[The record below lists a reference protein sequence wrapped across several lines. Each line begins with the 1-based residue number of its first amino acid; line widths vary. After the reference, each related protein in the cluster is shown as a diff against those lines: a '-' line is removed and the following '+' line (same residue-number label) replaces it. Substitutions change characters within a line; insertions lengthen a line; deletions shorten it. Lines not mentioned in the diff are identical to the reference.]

1 MSGYPAILLRAEQ
14 KPLEHR
20 SFSPAVI
27 KTLVEAGYPISVE
40 RSSTDPN
47 FKRIF
52 EDSEYEAAGATLV
65 KEGTWMADAE
75 PGTIILG
82 LKEIPE
88 EDFPLKNDH
97 ITFAHCYKTQGGWEK
112 VLGRFPRGGSVLYD
126 LEFLFT
132 PEGRRVSA
140 FGEHAGFTG
149 AALGVKTWAWNLT
162 HPNGEKLPAVS
173 SFTEGRG
180 YYLNEEELVNQIKE
194 DLAVGEKAL
203 GRKPTAFVL
212 GALGR
217 CGSGAVD
224 LFRKAGI
231 PEENITRW
239 DIQETRDRNG
249 PYEEIAQH
257 DIFLNAIYLNTP
269 IPPFVNDELLAKAGR
284 NLSVVVD
291 VSCDTTNPH
300 NPIPIYSIN
309 TTFDEPT
316 VPVTVKDDQNTAPL
330 SVISIDHLPS
340 MLPREASESFSEGLK
355 ESLLSLHDR
364 KNSRVWADAEKL
376 FYEKVATL
384 PAELQKKEV

>member
-1 MSGYPAILLRAEQ
+1 MSYPAILLRAEQ

-27 KTLVEAGYPISVE
+27 KSLIEAGYPISVE

-52 EDSEYEAAGATLV
+52 EDEEYEAVGATLV
-65 KEGTWMADAE
+65 DTNVWPNAA

-88 EDFPLKNDH
+88 EDFALNNDH
-97 ITFAHCYKTQGGWEK
+97 ITFAHCYKNQGGWEK
-112 VLGRFPRGGSVLYD
+112 VLSRFPRGGSTLYD
-126 LEFLFT
+126 LEFLVD
-132 PEGRRVSA
+132 ENGRRVSA
-140 FGEHAGFTG
+140 FGYHAGFTG
-149 AALGVKTWAWNLT
+149 AALGLKNWAWQLA
-162 HPNGEKLPAVS
+162 HPSEKLPAVS

-180 YYLNEEELVNQIKE
+180 YYKNEDELVSQIRE
-194 DLAVGEKAL
+194 DLAAGEKVL

-224 LFRKAGI
+224 LFVKAGI

-239 DIQETRDRNG
+239 DLNETKDRQG

-257 DIFLNAIYLNTP
+257 DIFLNAIYLSEP
-269 IPPFVNDELLAKAGR
+269 IPPFVNDELLAKPGR
-284 NLSVVVD
+284 NLNVVID

-316 VPVTVKDDQNTAPL
+316 VGVDVKDDQNTTPL

-355 ESLLSLHDR
+355 ASLLTLNERDS
-364 KNSRVWADAEKL
+364 SRVWTDAEKL
-376 FYEKVATL
+376 FKEKVALL
-384 PAELQKKEV
+384 PEALRTKEA